1 MHDIK
6 YGKEPRNKLSGNNY
20 LNILNNQISYK
31 TNIVSFKNQYIE
43 TLFVQG
49 RNLVPS
55 RTAIGWRGLF
65 TFRQPLTVLLGTR
78 FLPWTNK
85 VSTCRKALYATILG
99 T

>member
-55 RTAIGWRGLF
+55 RPAIGLEKVNKPCITNSRPA
-65 TFRQPLTVLLGTR
+65 RHR
-78 FLPWTNK
+78 FLPEVT
-85 VSTCRKALYATILG
+85 S
-99 T
+99 